1 MQCHSLRHSQS
12 SLSPSQLSS
21 STWGAPLLISIWRSK
36 SDGAAQSSHRGVSRV
51 LSASARLGRRT
62 QHRPTAHRPDATAG
76 QELQVKLALAN
87 RLAAAAALRHGRIR
101 ATSMLSLGLCAAP
114 AAIAGLYSRC
124 GRARHRSAGR
134 HAQYYIYN
142 GTGRRQP
149 GRRAALRKD
158 ILPQRNV

>member
-12 SLSPSQLSS
+12 SLSPSQLRS

-87 RLAAAAALRHGRIR
+87 RLAATAALRHGRIR

-114 AAIAGLYSRC
+114 DRWPVLLMRPRAVPLPTEVLAGS
-124 GRARHRSAGR
+124 
-134 HAQYYIYN
+134 AQYS
-142 GTGRRQP
+142 
-149 GRRAALRKD
+149 
-158 ILPQRNV
+158 V